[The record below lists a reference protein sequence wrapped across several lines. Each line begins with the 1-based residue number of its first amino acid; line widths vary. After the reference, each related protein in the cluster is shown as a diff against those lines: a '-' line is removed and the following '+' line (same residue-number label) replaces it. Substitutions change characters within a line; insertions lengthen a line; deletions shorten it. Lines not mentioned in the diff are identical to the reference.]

1 MIPVVV
7 KTFPINGQDNISLN
21 SDVKIY
27 FDSALAPINFE
38 DIRVENMNS
47 GELVEFQFEQ
57 YDELINIFIQ
67 DRNAHGD
74 NNLCGLTT
82 YQVTIKNATKSSA
95 PMQKG
100 SHILRFKTEA
110 ENPADIPKTEVST
123 NISYESN
130 FAVSEVWPADGQKHI
145 SPKYIKVVF
154 TDVIDPQSVCAQA
167 EVDEKGEVVK
177 SQTVYLLKGSPENI
191 QEQIM
196 LNDYKDEFMISVAV
210 DKIKI
215 EAKVKGSTL
224 LIFPIKTIKEGTE
237 EREVLASLDDNSQY
251 SIIINNIAG
260 GTPYRSSIKQ
270 VVSTFW
276 TKFSPLYIDANEIV
290 STPYYGLVAQNRVD
304 NTDFI
309 YGLIKGNSL
318 LAEAIA
324 AEAGTTES
332 LKWAEE
338 ELSPCIAQFV
348 RYKTLYDLVFDKY
361 ITIVSSSEDKK
372 LSDLT
377 ISYANKPAYL
387 KSLLDD
393 LDFKRAAAE
402 DEIRKFGQDNAPMA
416 VCIKGSAVDAEYD
429 FMNRA
434 ISDLEGNKSW

>member
-123 NISYESN
+123 NMSYEPN

-154 TDVIDPQSVCAQA
+154 TDVIDPQSVRTQA
-167 EVDEKGEVVK
+167 EVDDQGKVK

-196 LNDYKDEFMISVAV
+196 LKDYEDEFTISVDV
-210 DKIKI
+210 PEITIK
-215 EAKVKGSTL
+215 AKVNGSTL
-224 LIFPIKTIKEGTE
+224 LIFPVKTTE
-237 EREVLASLDDNSQY
+237 EGAEQGEVLSSLEDNSQY
-251 SIIINNIAG
+251 SIVINDIAG

-276 TKFSPLYIDANEIV
+276 TKFSPLYIDTNEIV

-324 AEAGTTES
+324 TEAGTTDA
-332 LKWAEE
+332 LKWTEK

-402 DEIRKFGQDNAPMA
+402 DEIRKFGQDNVPMA